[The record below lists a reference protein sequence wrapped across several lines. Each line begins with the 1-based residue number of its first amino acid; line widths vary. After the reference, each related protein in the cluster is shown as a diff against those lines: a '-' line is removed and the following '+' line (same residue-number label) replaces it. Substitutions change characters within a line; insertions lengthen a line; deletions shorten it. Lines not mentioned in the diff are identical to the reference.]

1 MATLRSYSATF
12 EESTLAGK
20 AVARWRFDEA
30 AGSTATDQIGGLD
43 GAYQGGVQLD
53 PGIIGDGAA
62 SFDGSSGLVLVEP
75 TLMGTLT
82 VDAFGDSLTA
92 GNGLSASDRYNADL
106 QAALEARGLDATVL
120 NRGVGGE
127 TSADGLDRVNTI
139 INDHPDVVILE
150 FGTNDALGQF
160 SQSGAEDTAAN
171 LTSIIDDFQHAG
183 IAVLLTGTFGYFPDF
198 NGGSGY
204 ATEGER
210 SSFEGIFQTVAN
222 ATGVELLDAAGSD
235 TFLGGVRTGDSITG
249 GVLDPSLGL
258 NLDGLHPNAA
268 GVNDIVGRTVNP
280 TIAVAAAAGLVHDG
294 LELANGSV
302 ELWFTPSD
310 TNGTQMLLSNNVP
323 GPHRGD
329 IEIELDGG
337 QVGVGMQ
344 NRTPRPSGSP
354 AATST
359 PVRPPMSCS
368 TSGLAA
374 CSCMSTAPWSTPI
387 RSPAAWPAMSSS
399 SAIGARADG
408 SLAFNGTIDE
418 LAVYDQPLTSAEIR
432 GLFDAGQHGLTIVG
446 TTTADHL
453 IGGSDGEILCGMA
466 GYDVISG
473 GAGNDDLRGGAGY
486 DDLNGGPGNDSLL
499 GGSGK
504 DKLTGGMGD
513 DALGGGGG
521 NDSLSGNAGNDLVQG
536 GGGSDSLTGGP
547 DADRLFGGPGN
558 DRLGGGSGDDLLNG
572 GPGADTLIGG
582 QGRDTFQINRV
593 NDGVDK
599 VLDFQPGAGGD
610 VLDLHSVLDYHG
622 GDVNNF
628 VHLTETSGN
637 TQVKVNAD
645 GAGSDFTT
653 VFNLIGTTGLD
664 LNTLVDD
671 GNVQVAAPS
680 S

>member
-344 NRTPRPSGSP
+344 SDSATFGVAGGNVHAGE
-354 AATST
+354 AAHVVLDFGAGGMQLYVDGALVDTDPFT
-359 PVRPPMSCS
+359 G
-368 TSGLAA
+368 GLAGNVEQFG
-374 CSCMSTAPWSTPI
+374 
-387 RSPAAWPAMSSS
+387 
-399 SAIGARADG
+399 IGARADG